1 MITADDLV
9 RREVCHCASSL
20 VATLAGVS
28 GMNQSAIDADP
39 EAWALFNAAL
49 DLAMPIDDWEEAAR
63 ENGWKTADLTPGM
76 LIREFTDRTEAE
88 TLLPSR
94 GHEYDW
100 EAACQLSEVDPYQR
114 EVYEHWIVTDWL
126 ADKLEAHGEKVDK
139 DFAGMCIWARTTTG
153 QAIAADHVIEAITA
167 EINAA

>member
-20 VATLAGVS
+20 ISTLAG
-28 GMNQSAIDADP
+28 GYGARIDTGHAESRRNLEDAC
-39 EAWALFNAAL
+39 EQAFELAA
-49 DLAMPIDDWEEAAR
+49 PIDDWEETLIQ
-63 ENGWKTADLTPGM
+63 NGWEKTAGGWKHMEDLGDEPIST
-76 LIREFTDRTEAE
+76 EDAVTEAMLDE
-88 TLLPSR
+88 P
-94 GHEYDW
+94 
-100 EAACQLSEVDPYQR
+100 CQR

-126 ADKLEAHGEKVDK
+126 ADKLIEHGEKVDK

-167 EINAA
+167 EVNAA